1 MNIKDTQPRRLLAAL
16 PLLLAALLLVSVPAH
31 AERIMGTFTYKDF
44 GDGTVKPIFDS
55 KVEIWRARPNFLG
68 GWEWHQD
75 LKVWTDA
82 NGRIDVEMPFAASGV
97 TYALRV
103 YASNGHITVWP
114 QDTPHVGESFYREAP
129 QQAVFYSSQVL
140 DFTHTFTDVETAR
153 YFNIASAAWYAGE
166 YVKQVYT
173 DLPQA
178 QGQVTA
184 YQNTFYEPAGDTLQ
198 IYLGAAFDDATI
210 VHEYG
215 HFVHDKLGSLAL
227 QPSIHSLCTV
237 GNPERAFMEGFA
249 EYFENAVQRTLPA
262 GTLSGIFPSLE
273 TTTKDSCAGAT
284 PRDSIER
291 FTAATLWDLVD
302 APGEVGAAS
311 EYHDFTSGN
320 DAVILSLLDN
330 ELDYYPNLLHSP
342 SLWDFRNA
350 WYSRGYNGPDL
361 DRIYAWHGLLA
372 DFNLSEF
379 VSQSVPTAMVAGRP
393 YTVSVTMRNLGSK
406 VWNTAV
412 GHRLGSQSPQD
423 NLTWGLH
430 RVDVSAGEVYPSDD
444 ARFSFTVT
452 APATPGSYT
461 FQWRMVQDGVEW
473 FGATSPAVQVAV
485 TAGVESAQYVSQ
497 SVPSSMT
504 AGGTYAVSVTL
515 RNNGDTTWNP
525 GTHFLGSQSPQD
537 NFNWS
542 LNRVALP
549 AAVPPGGQVT
559 FNFNVTAP
567 SWGGSYGFQWRMLQ
581 NGIGWFGDY
590 TPNVFVSVKAP
601 APTCSSTDCANEC
614 ISSGC
619 RGGSCSTGRCVCLR
633 CL

>member
-1 MNIKDTQPRRLLAAL
+1 MNFMDTKTRRLLAAL
-16 PLLLAALLLVSVPAH
+16 PLLLAALLLASVPAH
-31 AERIMGTFTYKDF
+31 AERITGTFSYKDF
-44 GDGTVKPIFDS
+44 GDDTQRPIFDS
-55 KVEIWRARPNFLG
+55 KVEIWRYKPGFLG
-68 GWEWHQD
+68 IWGWSQD

-82 NGRIDVEMPFAASGV
+82 NGRIDVEMPWAAPGV
-97 TYALRV
+97 VYALRV

-129 QQAVFYSSQVL
+129 QQTVYSSSQVL
-140 DFTHTFTDVETAR
+140 DFTHSFTDIETAR

-184 YQNTFYEPAGDTLQ
+184 YPNTFYEPAGDTLQ
-198 IYLGAAFDDATI
+198 IYLDRAFDDGVI
-210 VHEYG
+210 LHEYG

-227 QPSIHSLCTV
+227 QPSFHGLCTV
-237 GNPERAFMEGFA
+237 GNPELAFMEGFA
-249 EYFENAVQRTLPA
+249 DYFQNAVLRTLPP
-262 GTLSGIFPSLE
+262 GTVHGGFPSLE
-273 TTTKDSCAGAT
+273 QTAATSCQGLT

-302 APGEVGAAS
+302 TLGDLDAYS
-311 EYHDFTSGN
+311 EYHALVSGN
-320 DAVILSLLDN
+320 DAVILSLLDT
-330 ELDYYPNLLHSP
+330 ELDYYPNLVRSP
-342 SLWDFRNA
+342 NIWDFRNA
-350 WYSRGYNGPDL
+350 WHSRGYNGPNL
-361 DRIYAWHGLLA
+361 DRIYARHGLLP
-372 DFNLSEF
+372 DFNLSE
-379 VSQSVPTAMVAGRP
+379 VVRQSVPTAMVAGRT
-393 YTVSVTMRNLGSK
+393 YTVSVTMRNTGSTIWK
-406 VWNTAV
+406 AGD

-423 NLTWGLH
+423 NLTWGFH
-430 RVDVSAGEVYPSDD
+430 RVDPLATGVFPGEEGV
-444 ARFSFTVT
+444 FSFTVT

-504 AGGTYAVSVTL
+504 TGGTYTVSVTM

-581 NGIGWFGDY
+581 NGIGWFGDF
-590 TPNVFVSVKAP
+590 TPHVFVAVKAP
-601 APTCSSTDCANEC
+601 APTCNSTACIDEC